1 MTDTVST
8 APLPDP
14 NVGPSTWRRSLV
26 KAAIAY
32 VFSRLCV
39 VAGAGIIASFRT
51 VVEAAEGKPRPQN
64 AISHILDVLTSWDGM
79 WYFRIVRDGYPHDIP
94 PNVTF
99 HIDEARAAFFP
110 LYPLLTRWFDA
121 VLPGGDVFAG
131 IVLNLVLGAVAVYL
145 VGLLA
150 RDIFGPR
157 VAERSMIL
165 FALFPGSFVL
175 LFTYSE
181 ATLLVLAA
189 GCLLAL
195 GRHQWFLA
203 GVLAMVGTATRPN
216 GVALVVACAVA
227 AIVAV
232 RDRRDWRAL
241 VAPLLA
247 PIGFVGFHVFL
258 WQHTDEPDA
267 WFRVQRE
274 AWGEGAS
281 FGLSAIR
288 GTFEAFSHPLASPTD
303 LITALSTV
311 ATVILCYAAWKKRLP
326 LEVVAYVAVVLAL
339 MLLPET
345 VTARPRFLYTAFPL
359 LISLAAW
366 LPDDDEREARDI
378 WALLCAGCAAGIVTL
393 TGIYGSFGAIP

>member
-131 IVLNLVLGAVAVYL
+131 IVLNLVLGACAVYL

-216 GVALVVACAVA
+216 GVALVVACAVG
-227 AIVAV
+227 AIIAV
-232 RDRRDWRAL
+232 RDRREWRAL
-241 VAPLLA
+241 IAPLLA
-247 PIGFVGFHVFL
+247 PIGFVGFHLFL
-258 WQHTDEPDA
+258 WQHTEEPDA

-288 GTFEAFSHPLASPTD
+288 GTVEAFSHPLASPTD

-326 LEVVAYVAVVLAL
+326 PEVIAYVAVVLAL

>member
-8 APLPDP
+8 APPAD
-14 NVGPSTWRRSLV
+14 SSSDRTMWRRSLV

-51 VVEAAEGKPRPQN
+51 VVEAAEGKPRPRN

-79 WYFRIVRDGYPHDIP
+79 WYFRIVRDGYPREIP

-99 HIDEARAAFFP
+99 HVDEARAAFFP
-110 LYPLLTRWFDA
+110 LYPLLTRWLDA

-131 IVLNLVLGAVAVYL
+131 IVLNLVLGGVAVYL

-189 GCLLAL
+189 GCLVAL
-195 GRHQWFLA
+195 GRRQWLLA
-203 GVLAMVGTATRPN
+203 GLLAMVGTATRPN

-227 AIVAV
+227 AFVAI
-232 RDRRDWRAL
+232 RSRREWRSL

-247 PIGFVGFHVFL
+247 PIGFVGFHLFL
-258 WQHTDEPDA
+258 WQHTDEADA

-288 GTFEAFSHPLASPTD
+288 GTVEAFSHPLASPTD

-311 ATVILCYAAWKKRLP
+311 ATVILVYTAWKKRLP